1 MSINMPKKVL
11 QDIST
16 RNTDKEENFNRKW
29 DYSQGDGIV
38 EREKSDSVNKLPNT
52 EYSSNTEYNKS
63 GNRSGGSR
71 KGPLGFSKKAW
82 FVISALVIIVLSL
95 VFWSMS
101 ATAIVKVVLSQQTTT
116 INDNFSAVLGTNEG
130 TLNYQVIKL
139 QKKTTK
145 DLQPTK
151 EEKVERKASG
161 QITIYNKSGEGAEK
175 LIANTRFASPGGPDG
190 KIYRIDK
197 AVTVPSAK
205 GSGDSLVPGSIEVTV
220 YADQIGNEYNI
231 GLVDFTVP
239 GLKDTPLFDK
249 VFAKSKTEMS
259 GGSNGIL
266 KTASEEEIKNAEQ
279 ALQQELRTSLLEEAR
294 SAVGEDRVL
303 YEDAVFINFSTHTP
317 TEVSENGMLT
327 IEETGDLQVFVFDK
341 KELSSEIAKKSLSS
355 YDGSTVLVRNFD
367 ELNFAFENKEQFD
380 SAVSE
385 SFNFVLSG
393 SPRIV
398 WEVDQ
403 VAFKKSLAGL
413 SKNSISTV
421 IQNYPSVRKIE
432 AEIKP
437 FWKGSFPDNPDS
449 ITIQEVLE

>member
-1 MSINMPKKVL
+1 MNMPKKVL

-38 EREKSDSVNKLPNT
+38 EREKSDSMNKVPNT
-52 EYSSNTEYNKS
+52 EY
-63 GNRSGGSR
+63 NRSNRNGGGR

-82 FVISALVIIVLSL
+82 FVIVALIIVFLSL
-95 VFWSMS
+95 VFWSKF
-101 ATAIVKVVLSQQTTT
+101 ATATVKVVLSQQTTT
-116 INDNFSAVLGTNEG
+116 INDNFSAVLGTSEG

-139 QKKTTK
+139 QKKLTK
-145 DLQPTK
+145 DVQPTK

-161 QITIYNKSGEGAEK
+161 QIVIYNKSGEGAEK
-175 LIANTRFASPGGPDG
+175 LITNTRFESPDG

-220 YADQIGNEYNI
+220 YADQIGKEYNI
-231 GLVDFTVP
+231 GLVDFTIP
-239 GLKDTPLFDK
+239 GLKETPLFDK
-249 VFAKSKTEMS
+249 IFAKSKTEMS
-259 GGSNGIL
+259 GGANGVL
-266 KTASEEEIKNAEQ
+266 KTATEEEIKNTEE
-279 ALQQELRTSLLEEAR
+279 ALQQELRISLLEEVR
-294 SAVGEDRVL
+294 SAVGEDRIF

-317 TEVSENGMLT
+317 TELSENGMLT
-327 IEETGDLQVFVFDK
+327 IEEIGDLQVFVFDK

-355 YDGSTVLVRNFD
+355 YDGSVVLVRNFD
-367 ELNFAFENKEQFD
+367 ELNFSFENKQEFD

-413 SKNSISTV
+413 SKSSISTL
-421 IQNYPSVRKIE
+421 ILNYPSVRKME
-432 AEIKP
+432 ADIKP

-449 ITIQEVLE
+449 IIIEEVLE

>member
-1 MSINMPKKVL
+1 MSMNMPKKVL

-38 EREKSDSVNKLPNT
+38 EREKSDSMNKVPNT
-52 EYSSNTEYNKS
+52 EY
-63 GNRSGGSR
+63 NRSNRNGGGC

-82 FVISALVIIVLSL
+82 FVIGALVVVLIL
-95 VFWSMS
+95 VFWSKF
-101 ATAIVKVVLSQQTTT
+101 ATATVKVVLSQQTTT
-116 INDNFSAVLGTNEG
+116 INDNFSAVLGTSEG
-130 TLNYQVIKL
+130 ALNYQVIKL
-139 QKKTTK
+139 QKKLTK
-145 DLQPTK
+145 DVQPTK

-161 QITIYNKSGEGAEK
+161 QIVIYNESEEGAEK
-175 LIANTRFASPGGPDG
+175 LITNTRFESPDG
-190 KIYRIDK
+190 NIYHIDK
-197 AVTVPSAK
+197 EVTIPGAK

-239 GLKDTPLFDK
+239 GLKNTPLFDK
-249 VFAKSKTEMS
+249 IFAKSKTEMS
-259 GGSNGIL
+259 GGSNGVL
-266 KTASEEEIKNAEQ
+266 KTASEEEIKIA
-279 ALQQELRTSLLEEAR
+279 ADSLQQELRTLLLEEAR
-294 SAVGEDRVL
+294 SAVGEDRTF
-303 YEDAVFINFSTHTP
+303 YEEAVFIDFSTHTP
-317 TEVSENGMLT
+317 TEVSENGMLA

-355 YDGSTVLVRNFD
+355 YDGSTVLVRNLD
-367 ELNFAFENKEQFD
+367 ELSFSFENKEEFD
-380 SAVSE
+380 SAVGE

-403 VAFKKSLAGL
+403 VAFKKSLAGI
-413 SKNSISTV
+413 SKSSISTV
-421 IQNYPSVRKIE
+421 ILSYPSVRKME
-432 AEIKP
+432 ADIKP

-449 ITIQEVLE
+449 IIVEEVLE